1 MVLRLFPM
9 TVSGYLRKN
18 CLVLLRKITP
28 AAVLT
33 YMTKPRPRPR
43 TAPAKTTP
51 VAVIGSILAQGV
63 IRLLDRQ
70 DRVLQLAITTEES
83 VHVPVLI
90 TKEDTNE

>member
-1 MVLRLFPM
+1 M
-9 TVSGYLRKN
+9 T
-18 CLVLLRKITP
+18 T
-28 AAVLT
+28 
-33 YMTKPRPRPR
+33 PRPRTL

-70 DRVLQLAITTEES
+70 NRAFQLATRTEES
-83 VHVPVLI
+83 VHVPVLN

>member
-1 MVLRLFPM
+1 MI
-9 TVSGYLRKN
+9 
-18 CLVLLRKITP
+18 LRKITP

-33 YMTKPRPRPR
+33 YMTKPRPRPQ

-63 IRLLDRQ
+63 LRLLDRQ
-70 DRVLQLAITTEES
+70 NRVLKLAMRPEES
-83 VHVPVLI
+83 VHVSVLI

>member
-1 MVLRLFPM
+1 
-9 TVSGYLRKN
+9 
-18 CLVLLRKITP
+18 
-28 AAVLT
+28 
-33 YMTKPRPRPR
+33 MTKPRPRRP
-43 TAPAKTTP
+43 TARAKTTA

-70 DRVLQLAITTEES
+70 NHVLQLAIRTEES

>member
-1 MVLRLFPM
+1 
-9 TVSGYLRKN
+9 
-18 CLVLLRKITP
+18 
-28 AAVLT
+28 
-33 YMTKPRPRPR
+33 MTKPRPRPR

-70 DRVLQLAITTEES
+70 NRALQLAIRPEES
-83 VHVPVLI
+83 VHVPVLN

>member
-1 MVLRLFPM
+1 VSRLFPM

-18 CLVLLRKITP
+18 CLVLLRKIPT

-33 YMTKPRPRPR
+33 YMTKPRPRRP

-63 IRLLDRQ
+63 LRLLDRQ
-70 DRVLQLAITTEES
+70 NRVLQLAIRPEES

>member
-1 MVLRLFPM
+1 M
-9 TVSGYLRKN
+9 TK
-18 CLVLLRKITP
+18 
-28 AAVLT
+28 T

-63 IRLLDRQ
+63 LRLLDRQ
-70 DRVLQLAITTEES
+70 NRVLQLAISPEES

>member
-1 MVLRLFPM
+1 
-9 TVSGYLRKN
+9 
-18 CLVLLRKITP
+18 
-28 AAVLT
+28 
-33 YMTKPRPRPR
+33 MTKLRPRPR

-51 VAVIGSILAQGV
+51 VAIIGSILAQGV

-70 DRVLQLAITTEES
+70 NRALQLAIGAEES

>member
-1 MVLRLFPM
+1 
-9 TVSGYLRKN
+9 
-18 CLVLLRKITP
+18 
-28 AAVLT
+28 
-33 YMTKPRPRPR
+33 MTKPRPRTP

-63 IRLLDRQ
+63 IRLLDRPT
-70 DRVLQLAITTEES
+70 RVLQLAMRPKES

>member
-1 MVLRLFPM
+1 V
-9 TVSGYLRKN
+9 TVCSGHPSII
-18 CLVLLRKITP
+18 LRKITP

-33 YMTKPRPRPR
+33 YMTKPRPRPQ

-51 VAVIGSILAQGV
+51 VAVIGAILAQGV
-63 IRLLDRQ
+63 IRLLDLQ
-70 DRVLQLAITTEES
+70 NRVLQLAIGTEES

>member
-1 MVLRLFPM
+1 MVC
-9 TVSGYLRKN
+9 SGHASII
-18 CLVLLRKITP
+18 LRKITP

-33 YMTKPRPRPR
+33 YMTKPRPRTR
-43 TAPAKTTP
+43 TASAKTTP

-63 IRLLDRQ
+63 LRVLDRQ
-70 DRVLQLAITTEES
+70 NSVLQLALRPEES